1 MILEFDLK
9 SDAGCPVIASL
20 LKNPADVARK
30 GYKTQQMF
38 SEQQLPLFGVAMRK
52 HATCGGE
59 L

>member
-9 SDAGCPVIASL
+9 SHAGCPVIVSF
-20 LKNPADVARK
+20 LKNPTDVASK
-30 GYKTQQMF
+30 GYKTQQML